1 MHALNKILLGAT
13 ALALP
18 FLSQAQA
25 ASLVTVTPPSGAA
38 ETIVFGINSHNVITG
53 SFFDANGVEHGF
65 FGPLNGDYTTFD
77 YGGTSTG
84 TEPRSISDK
93 GAING
98 FAADPNFAVGTEFFR
113 NADGTIETFTKD
125 GAPLDGVAQGIN
137 KKGDST
143 GDYIDP
149 DSGVRTGYLGENGK
163 YKSDVDLGLNATR
176 TSPRTINKSGAL
188 AGFFVDSGGVTHGF
202 ILDNGVVQVIDADG
216 SGTTSLEGLNKKG
229 LATLQVTDADGNPHS
244 MTYDS
249 GSGEFTS
256 IEVPDGSTFQQAW
269 QVNDNGL
276 IAVSTDIA
284 SYIYCP
290 KKAHCPNGAK
300 DIGEGRSW
308 HAKPGSAFVYDRN
321 GRTGVKPARIVQPVR
336 GAKQ

>member
-18 FLSQAQA
+18 FVSQAQA
-25 ASLVTVTPPSGAA
+25 ASLVTVTPPSGAVQ
-38 ETIVFGINSHNVITG
+38 TFVFGINSHNEITG
-53 SFFDANGVEHGF
+53 SFTDADGVEHGF

-77 YGGTSTG
+77 FGGTSIG
-84 TEPRSISDK
+84 TEPRAISDK

-98 FAADPNFAVGTEFFR
+98 FAADPNFTVGTEFLR
-113 NADGTIETFTKD
+113 NTNGTLETYMKD
-125 GAPLDGVAQGIN
+125 GVPLDGIAQGIN
-137 KKGDST
+137 KKGNST

-149 DSGVRTGYLGENGK
+149 DSAIRTGYLGKNGS
-163 YKSDVDLGLNATR
+163 YKSDVDLGLGATR
-176 TSPRTINKSGAL
+176 TSPRAINKSGAL

-202 ILDNGVVQVIDADG
+202 ILDNGVVQVIDADD

-229 LATLQVTDADGNPHS
+229 FASLQVVDADGNPHS

-249 GSGEFTS
+249 GSGEFTT
-256 IEVPDGSTFQQAW
+256 IDVPDGSTFQQAY

-276 IAVSTDIA
+276 VAVLTDVA

-290 KKAHCPNGAK
+290 KKAHCPKGAK

-321 GRTGVKPARIVQPVR
+321 GRTGVKPAKIVQPVR